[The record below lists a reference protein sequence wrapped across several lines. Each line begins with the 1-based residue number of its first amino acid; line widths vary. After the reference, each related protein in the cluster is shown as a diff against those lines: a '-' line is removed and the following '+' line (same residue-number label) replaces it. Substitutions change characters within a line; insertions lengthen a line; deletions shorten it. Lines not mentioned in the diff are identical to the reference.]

1 MGLRETQEVEGKDSV
16 TEGGR
21 VERERERGVWRGL
34 WRREGP
40 VGASTRDDHEGCQ
53 RGGSFT
59 VRGEQAPGF
68 GHEVGI

>member
-53 RGGSFT
+53 RGAGP
-59 VRGEQAPGF
+59 RIWP
-68 GHEVGI
+68 